1 MTLKNRIVGI
11 AITPI
16 YVPLAIIALNSAGK
30 PSKFEKDQARRQKQ
44 IDKIQANRYN
54 R

>member
-16 YVPLAIIALNSAGK
+16 YVPLVLIALHGADK
-30 PSKFEKDQARRQKQ
+30 PNKFEKDQARRQKQ
-44 IDKIQANRYN
+44 IDKIQARRYN